1 MKMQN
6 SMPTQYVKMLKREF
20 KGYSGKTFLSDA
32 IAGITVG
39 AVALPLALAFG
50 ASSVPLEYA
59 TIGIT
64 AGLITAILAG
74 IITGLLGGAG
84 FQISGPTGTM
94 TVILFGLIGGKY
106 GFTGLFAAIFLAGI
120 IRLLAGI
127 FHLGK
132 LIKFIPKPV
141 VTGFTAGI
149 ALIIALGQTGN
160 FFGVTLNGAT
170 TIDKLSYF
178 FANELSN
185 ISLPTVLCSLGVIF
199 LMVFY
204 PKKIAKYIPG
214 SLGALIVG
222 TIVVTVFSIDV
233 SIIKDTGEIP
243 RSLMNTKLLNFS
255 DLNLQML
262 IDVIGPA
269 FSIAMLCMIE
279 TLLCGTCAA
288 KMKKEEFNPNIELV
302 AQGVAN
308 LVIPFFGGVPSTAA
322 LARTSVAIRA
332 GGKTRIAGVF
342 HSLFLLACM
351 FVLSGAISLVPFSA
365 LAGVLIVTAYR
376 MNDWGQIKCYFGG
389 KMWGAIAQFLTT
401 MIVTVLVD
409 LTYAVVCGIV
419 LAFVL
424 YLINMA
430 KLGKKRK
437 KLSVTK
443 ELANGNALVSIS
455 GVCFFANSDKL
466 FGTAIGLDEASTV
479 EIDLGGLVYAD
490 YTACET
496 LSEVYSDLKETGKSV
511 SFTNSPENTTK
522 TLKHIGVEI

>member
-1 MKMQN
+1 MKMHN
-6 SMPTQYVKMLKREF
+6 SMPMQYIKMLGREF
-20 KGYSGKTFLSDA
+20 KGYNAKSFLSDV

-50 ASSVPLEYA
+50 AASVPNEYA
-59 TIGIT
+59 AIGIT

-94 TVILFGLIGGKY
+94 SVILFGLIAGKY
-106 GFTGLFAAIFLAGI
+106 GFTGLFAAILVAGI
-120 IRLLAGI
+120 IRLLCGI

-160 FFGVTLNGAT
+160 FFGVTLGGAT
-170 TIDKLSYF
+170 TVEKLTYF
-178 FANELSN
+178 FKNELSN
-185 ISLPTVLCSLGVIF
+185 ISVPSVLCTIGVIL
-199 LMVFY
+199 LMIFY
-204 PKKIAKYIPG
+204 PKRIAKYIPG

-222 TIVVTVFSIDV
+222 TAVVAICSIDV
-233 SIIKDTGEIP
+233 LVIKDNGEIP
-243 RSLMNTKLLNFS
+243 RSIMNTMHLNFS
-255 DLNLQML
+255 DINLGML

-332 GGKTRIAGVF
+332 GGQTRIAGVF

-351 FVLSGAISLVPFSA
+351 FILSGAIGLVPFSA

-389 KMWGAIAQFLTT
+389 KMWGSIAQFLTT

-409 LTYAVVCGIV
+409 LTYAVACGII

-424 YLINMA
+424 YGVNML
-430 KLGKKRK
+430 KLGKNRE
-437 KLSVTK
+437 KLAVGK
-443 ELANGNALVSIS
+443 ELADGKATLKIS
-455 GVCFFANSDKL
+455 GVCYFANSDKL
-466 FGTAIGLDEASTV
+466 LGAPVGLENANSV
-479 EIDLGGLVYAD
+479 EINLESLVYAD

-496 LSEVYSDLKETGKSV
+496 LVEVYENIKSLGAAV
-511 SFTNSPENTTK
+511 EFKNVPETTK
-522 TLKHIGVEI
+522 ATIKRIGVEI

>member
-1 MKMQN
+1 MKFRN
-6 SMPTQYVKMLKREF
+6 TLIGQYTRIVRGEF
-20 KGYSGKTFLSDA
+20 NGYNAGKFLSDV

-50 ASSVPLEYA
+50 AASVPNEYA
-59 TIGIT
+59 AIGIT

-94 TVILFGLIGGKY
+94 SVILFGLIAGEY
-106 GFTGLFAAIFLAGI
+106 GFTGLFAAVFLAGI

-127 FHLGK
+127 LHLGK
-132 LIKFIPKPV
+132 LIKYIPKPV

-160 FFGVTLNGAT
+160 FFGVTLEGAT
-170 TIDKLSYF
+170 TVEKLTYF
-178 FANELSN
+178 FTNELSN
-185 ISLPTVLCSLGVIF
+185 ISLPAVLCSLGVIL

-222 TIVVTVFSIDV
+222 TAVVAIFSIDV
-233 SIIKDTGEIP
+233 LVIKDNGEIP
-243 RSLMNTKLLNFS
+243 RSIMNTYHLNFG
-255 DLNLQML
+255 DLSLGML
-262 IDVIGPA
+262 IDVLGPA

-288 KMKKEEFNPNIELV
+288 KMKKEEFNPNVELV

-332 GGKTRIAGVF
+332 GGQTRIAGVF

-351 FVLSGAISLVPFSA
+351 FVLSGAIGLVPFSA
-365 LAGVLIVTAYR
+365 LAGVLIVTAFR
-376 MNDWGQIKCYFGG
+376 MNDWKQIKCYFGG
-389 KMWGAIAQFLTT
+389 KMWAAIAQFLTT

-409 LTYAVVCGIV
+409 LTYAVVAGVV
-419 LAFVL
+419 LGFVIYAVNYIRL
-424 YLINMA
+424 GDKKS
-430 KLGKKRK
+430 KLEIGKEIEGDKATVK
-437 KLSVTK
+437 V
-443 ELANGNALVSIS
+443 S
-455 GVCFFANSDKL
+455 GVCFFANADKL
-466 FGTAIGLDEASTV
+466 YAISVALDDV
-479 EIDLGGLVYAD
+479 KDVVIDLSGVCYSD
-490 YTACET
+490 YTVCET
-496 LSEVYSDLKETGKSV
+496 LAEICGNLQGDGKDVKFVGAESGM
-511 SFTNSPENTTK
+511 ED
-522 TLKHIGVEI
+522 TLKRIGV